1 MNRYAVAR
9 DAIDTDIEK
18 TTDDH
23 TQQKN
28 KDPHILNY

>member
-1 MNRYAVAR
+1 MNGHAVAR
-9 DAIDTDIEK
+9 DAIDTDIEE

-28 KDPHILNY
+28 KDPHIFL

>member
-1 MNRYAVAR
+1 MNGYPFAWN
-9 DAIDTDIEK
+9 AIDTDIEK